1 VKDQKRFIKAYHDF
15 KRSIDFN
22 QGGILPELDN
32 LVWFILTGPPEVPAD
47 EDRSL
52 DAQVRAIDQR
62 VAILKAVF
70 VEVNGTQRDD
80 FLDRGLMAYDR
91 AGEMAKRLIEFADI
105 GGNLI

>member
-1 VKDQKRFIKAYHDF
+1 MKDQKSFIKAYHDF

-22 QGGILPELDN
+22 RGGILPELDN
-32 LVWFILTGPPEVPAD
+32 LVWFILMGPPEVPAD

-70 VEVNGTQRDD
+70 VEVNGRQGDD

-91 AGEMAKRLIEFADI
+91 AGEMAKRLLESADI